1 MPVSAGPTP
10 NPNAMKFS
18 VGVPVGGPSTFVAG
32 APTDD
37 PLATRLLAVDG
48 VTSFFMTADFV
59 TISKTPDASWDTIQT
74 EATAILERHF
84 DS

>member
-1 MPVSAGPTP
+1 MPVSSAPTP

-32 APTDD
+32 AATDD
-37 PLATRLLAVDG
+37 PLAERLLAVDG

-74 EATAILERHF
+74 EATAILESHF
-84 DS
+84 ES

>member
-1 MPVSAGPTP
+1 MQVTAGPTP

-18 VGVPVGGPSTFVAG
+18 VGVAVGGPSTFVSG

-37 PLATRLLAVDG
+37 PLAEQLLAVEG

-59 TISKTPDASWDTIQT
+59 TISKTPDASWDTIET
-74 EATAILERHF
+74 EATAILESHF
-84 DS
+84 GD

>member
-1 MPVSAGPTP
+1 MSVSVAPTP

-18 VGVPVGGPSTFVAG
+18 VDVPVGGPSTFVAG

-37 PLATRLLAVDG
+37 PLAEQLLALAG

-59 TISKTPDASWDTIQT
+59 TISKTPDASWDTIQS
-74 EATAILERHF
+74 EATAILESHF
-84 DS
+84 GG